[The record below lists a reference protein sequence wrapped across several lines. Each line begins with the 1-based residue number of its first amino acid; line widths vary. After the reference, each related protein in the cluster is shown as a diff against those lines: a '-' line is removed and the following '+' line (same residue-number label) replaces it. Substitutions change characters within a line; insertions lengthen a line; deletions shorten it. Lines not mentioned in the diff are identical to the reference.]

1 MFKVVKLFLV
11 FLIFFTSITLSFSK
25 EIKIILKVNN
35 DIITNQDIK
44 NEIKYLQALNKNLRN
59 FNQDQLFLIGKDSLL
74 REKLKKN
81 EILKFS
87 NLGEKK
93 KIYDVSIIQI
103 LSKLN
108 LSSIESFKS
117 YLKEKEL
124 DFDNI
129 YRKIEIENLWNQLV
143 YNTYKDKVII
153 DEVSLKKKIL
163 ANREKQKQIKISEIL
178 FESKNQNDLQSKYEN
193 IIKKIDEIGFD
204 KTVALFSISDSK
216 KNSGKLGWVNEN
228 ILSDE
233 ILNKISNLK
242 PGEISNP
249 IIIPSGILILRVE
262 EKRIIEKELNIE
274 NELEK
279 MIAIEINSQL
289 NIYSQILFNK
299 IKEQAIIDE

>member
-1 MFKVVKLFLV
+1 MKLFLF
-11 FLIFFTSITLSFSK
+11 FLIFCNAITNTSYSK

-35 DIITNQDIK
+35 DIITNQDIQ
-44 NEIKYLQALNKNLRN
+44 NEIKYLLALNENLKNLDQN
-59 FNQDQLFLIGKDSLL
+59 QLFLVGKDSLL
-74 REKLKKN
+74 REQIKKN
-81 EILKFS
+81 EILKFTD
-87 NLGEKK
+87 LGEKN
-93 KIYDVSIIQI
+93 KIYDDSIIQI
-103 LSKLN
+103 ISKLN

-124 DFDNI
+124 DYDTI

-143 YNTYKDKVII
+143 YNTYKDKVVI
-153 DEVSLKKKIL
+153 DEVALKKKIL
-163 ANREKQKQIKISEIL
+163 ANREKQKQVKISEIL
-178 FESKNQNDLQSKYEN
+178 FESKDQNDLQSKYET

-242 PGEISNP
+242 SGEISKP
-249 IIIPSGILILRVE
+249 IIIPSGILILRIE
-262 EKRIIEKELNIE
+262 EKRTIEKEFDTE

-279 MIAIEINSQL
+279 MIAIEMNSQL
-289 NIYSQILFNK
+289 NVFSQILFNK
-299 IKEQAIIDE
+299 IKNQIIINEL